1 MMCDCTLS
9 EQEQLILDGI
19 AGKPKVVRDRR
30 AGHHAGAHAD
40 PKSGKRL
47 HIHSLLLATTVV

>member
-19 AGKPKVVRDRR
+19 AGKPNPYAEK
-30 AGHHAGAHAD
+30 H
-40 PKSGKRL
+40 PRL
-47 HIHSLLLATTVV
+47 PPLSPCGSL